1 MLQCVNTGPVAQRLE
16 QGTHNPLV
24 PGSNPG
30 GPSLRFGAQRESRG
44 ARWACFFMLI
54 FAIALP
60 ALLEPI
66 KSLAAV
72 WVAFALSIFP
82 VLRDWDERL
91 WPNEM
96 EYARRVEQRDEWVQL
111 RDLAISLEL
120 VWQPGVAGSSHESP
134 KGNCRERAIFRDGRL
149 ARSACN
155 SGKSGVAVRA
165 RTIPHGWCRIPRP
178 SSVWQCP
185 GMVAAPF

>member
-1 MLQCVNTGPVAQRLE
+1 MVRRAVLLVEMAILSA
-16 QGTHNPLV
+16 LV
-24 PGSNPG
+24 PAARCANYQDVFAPEMFTS
-30 GPSLRFGAQRESRG
+30 SFRFCVIGTSG
-44 ARWACFFMLI
+44 FG
-54 FAIALP
+54 
-60 ALLEPI
+60 
-66 KSLAAV
+66 
-72 WVAFALSIFP
+72 
-82 VLRDWDERL
+82 
-91 WPNEM
+91 PNEM

-185 GMVAAPF
+185 GMLAAPF